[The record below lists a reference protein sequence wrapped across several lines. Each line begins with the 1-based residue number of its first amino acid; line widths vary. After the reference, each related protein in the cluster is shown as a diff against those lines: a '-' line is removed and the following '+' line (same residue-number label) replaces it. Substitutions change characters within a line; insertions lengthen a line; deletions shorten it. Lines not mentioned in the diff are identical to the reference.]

1 MKIIWTEKAV
11 IENEKNIDYLIM
23 NWEQKVLINYL
34 NKLDSLI
41 NLLATNPNLGQYD
54 KEIGSRKILVVKQ
67 IYMFYEMRDHK
78 IIIRSFWNNYKKP
91 FWL

>member
-11 IENEKNIDYLIM
+11 IENQKNIYYLIE
-23 NWEQKVLINYL
+23 NWDQNVLISYL

-41 NLLATNPNLGQYD
+41 DLLSTNPNLGQWD
-54 KEIGSRKILVVKQ
+54 KEIASNKILVVKQ
-67 IYMFYEMRDHK
+67 IYMFYEMRDQK

-91 FWL
+91 YWL